1 MLLLHALDE
10 LDELSECGRWIAFEH
25 IAYGCTRSSGEGE
38 RILRGKPLGQ
48 WDSSLAPHAAHA
60 RAADADA
67 HRVMDDL
74 PQLIELQVGLLDETS
89 PHKSKGLDTGAVV
102 LVAPFPMNCNT
113 NRSRS
118 YGRCHN

>member
-38 RILRGKPLGQ
+38 RIVRGKPLGQ

-60 RAADADA
+60 GPT
-67 HRVMDDL
+67 HPYTKPL
-74 PQLIELQVGLLDETS
+74 LNGIPQLVQLQV
-89 PHKSKGLDTGAVV
+89 
-102 LVAPFPMNCNT
+102 
-113 NRSRS
+113 
-118 YGRCHN
+118 